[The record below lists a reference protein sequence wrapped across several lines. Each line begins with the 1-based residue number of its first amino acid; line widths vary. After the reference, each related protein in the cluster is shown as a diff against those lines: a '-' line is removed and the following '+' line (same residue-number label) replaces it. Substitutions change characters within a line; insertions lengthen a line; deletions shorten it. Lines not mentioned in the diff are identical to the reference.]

1 MGKERFNLII
11 IGGGPGGYVAAIK
24 AAQLGLKVAL
34 VEKDKVGGCCLHR
47 GCIPT
52 KSLLYSAHLYEL
64 CKKSQEYGI
73 RLDNVSIDFSLFH
86 KRKDTVVR
94 RLFQGVKFLLK
105 KNGVEVFEGS
115 GRLLSPTKIS
125 INPPHPPFVKGGM
138 GGIIG
143 EIEAD
148 NVLLATGSSP
158 AVFKGI
164 PYDRKSV
171 LTSDDILSFP
181 SSSLGTSQ
189 EIPESILIAG
199 GGAIGVEF
207 AHLYNAIGAEVT
219 IIELMEHILPPEDK
233 EVSETLEKILSKRGI
248 NILTS
253 TSLEK
258 VNIKSD
264 TVEVDVKRKAGEAS
278 TLKTQ
283 KLLLALGRKPVVEDL
298 GLENLQLEFD
308 GKFLKVNDYMET
320 SQPGLFAIGDLTGP
334 PLLAHVAST
343 EGILAVSHIAGKET
357 SPINYNA
364 IPAVTF
370 CHPQVASVGLTQ
382 QEAEAQGRKIKVGK
396 FPLMANSKAIISGD
410 DEGFIKIVSDAQYGE
425 ILGVH
430 IIGADAGELIGG
442 MSLAMSLEATALD
455 LSWNIYPHPT
465 LSENIH
471 EAAHAVEGK
480 AIHI

>member
-1 MGKERFNLII
+1 MEKFNLIV

-34 VEKDKVGGCCLHR
+34 VERDRVGGCCLHR

-52 KSLLYSAHLYEL
+52 KALLYSAHLYQL
-64 CKKSQEYGI
+64 CKRSQEYGI
-73 RLDNVSIDFSLFH
+73 RLDNVSLDFSLFH
-86 KRKDTVVR
+86 KRKAAVVE

-105 KNGVEVFEGS
+105 KNGVEVFEGN
-115 GRLLSPTKIS
+115 GRLLSPTKVLIQ
-125 INPPHPPFVKGGM
+125 NDEKV
-138 GGIIG
+138 IG

-148 NVLLATGSSP
+148 NVILATGSSP
-158 AVFKGI
+158 AIFKGI
-164 PYDRKSV
+164 PYDKKNV

-181 SSSLGTSQ
+181 GSSLGTSQ
-189 EIPESILIAG
+189 IPESLIIAG
-199 GGAIGVEF
+199 GGAVGVEF
-207 AHLYNAIGAEVT
+207 AYLYNAIGTQVT

-233 EVSETLEKILSKRGI
+233 EVSETLEKIFSKRGI

-258 VNIKSD
+258 VNIKD
-264 TVEVDVKRKAGEAS
+264 DRVEVEVKGKAGEVS
-278 TLKTQ
+278 ILKAQ
-283 KLLLALGRKPVVEDL
+283 KLLLALGRKPATEGL
-298 GLENLQLEFD
+298 GLEGLQLQFD
-308 GKFLKVNDYMET
+308 RNFLKVDENMET
-320 SQPGLFAIGDLTGP
+320 SQPHLFAIGDLTGP
-334 PLLAHVAST
+334 PLLAHAAST

-357 SPINYNA
+357 LPINYNA
-364 IPAVTF
+364 VPAVTF

-382 QEAEAQGRKIKVGK
+382 QEAEASASGGRKIKVGR

-430 IIGADAGELIGG
+430 IIGYEAGELIGG

-465 LSENIH
+465 LSEIIH

>member
-34 VEKDKVGGCCLHR
+34 VERDRVGGCCLHR

-52 KSLLYSAHLYEL
+52 KALLYSAHLYQL
-64 CKKSQEYGI
+64 CKRSQEYGI
-73 RLDNVSIDFSLFH
+73 RLDNISLDFSLFH
-86 KRKDTVVR
+86 KRKDAVVG

-105 KNGVEVFEGS
+105 KNAVEVFEGN
-115 GRLLSPTKIS
+115 GRLLSPTRVS
-125 INPPHPPFVKGGM
+125 IQKDEKVT
-138 GGIIG
+138 G

-148 NVLLATGSSP
+148 NVILATGSSP
-158 AVFKGI
+158 TIFKGI
-164 PYDRKSV
+164 PYDKKNV

-189 EIPESILIAG
+189 IPGSLIIAG
-199 GGAIGVEF
+199 GGAVGVEF
-207 AHLYNAIGAEVT
+207 AHLYNTIGSHVT
-219 IIELMEHILPPEDK
+219 IIELMEHILSPEDK
-233 EVSETLEKILSKRGI
+233 EVSETLEKIFSKRGI

-258 VNIKSD
+258 VNIKD
-264 TVEVDVKRKAGEAS
+264 DRVEVEVKGKAGEVS
-278 TLKTQ
+278 ILKAQ
-283 KLLLALGRKPVVEDL
+283 KLLLALGRKPATEGIGIED
-298 GLENLQLEFD
+298 LQLEFD
-308 GKFLKVNDYMET
+308 GKFLKVDVFMET
-320 SQPGLFAIGDLTGP
+320 SQPHLFAIGDLTGP

-364 IPAVTF
+364 VPAVTF

-382 QEAEAQGRKIKVGK
+382 QEAEAQGRKIKVGR

-430 IIGADAGELIGG
+430 IIGPDVAELIGG
-442 MSLAMSLEATALD
+442 MSLAMSLETTVLD

-465 LSENIH
+465 LSEIIH

>member
-1 MGKERFNLII
+1 MGKEKFNLII
-11 IGGGPGGYVAAIK
+11 IGAGPGGYVAAIK

-34 VEKDKVGGCCLHR
+34 VERDRVGGCCLHR

-52 KSLLYSAHLYEL
+52 KALLHSAHLFEL
-64 CKKSQEYGI
+64 CKKSHQYGI
-73 RLDNVSIDFSLFH
+73 ILGNINLDFSLFH
-86 KRKDTVVR
+86 KRKDTVVG

-105 KNGVEVFEGS
+105 KNGVEVFEGN
-115 GRLLSPTKIS
+115 GRLLSPHNVS
-125 INPPHPPFVKGGM
+125 IQKDEKVVA
-138 GGIIG
+138 

-158 AVFKGI
+158 TIFKGI
-164 PYDRKSV
+164 PYDRKNV
-171 LTSDDILSFP
+171 LTSDDILEFK
-181 SSSLGTSQ
+181 
-189 EIPESILIAG
+189 EIPESIIIAG
-199 GGAIGVEF
+199 GGAVGVEF
-207 AHLYNAIGAEVT
+207 AYLYNAVGSRVT

-233 EVSETLEKILSKRGI
+233 DVAETLEKIFSKRGI

-258 VNIKSD
+258 VNIKD
-264 TVEVDVKRKAGEAS
+264 NTVEVDVKEKTGEAS
-278 TLKTQ
+278 TLKAQ
-283 KLLLALGRKPVVEDL
+283 KLLLALGRKPAMEEL
-298 GLENLQLEFD
+298 GLEDLQLEFD
-308 GKFLKVNDYMET
+308 GKFLKVNDNMET

-343 EGILAVSHIAGKET
+343 EGTLAATHIAGKET
-357 SPINYNA
+357 SPINRSA

-410 DEGFIKIVSDAQYGE
+410 EEGFIKIVTDAQYGE

-442 MSLAMSLEATALD
+442 MSLAMTLEATALD

-465 LSENIH
+465 LSEIIH

>member
-1 MGKERFNLII
+1 MKLGKEKFNLII

-24 AAQLGLKVAL
+24 AGQLGLKVAL

-52 KSLLYSAHLYEL
+52 KSLLHSAHLYEL
-64 CKKSQEYGI
+64 CKKSQDFGV
-73 RLDNVSIDFSLFH
+73 RLDNLSLDFSLFH

-115 GRLLSPTKIS
+115 GRLLSPTKVS
-125 INPPHPPFVKGGM
+125 IQKDKKV
-138 GGIIG
+138 ID

-171 LTSDDILSFP
+171 LTSDDILE
-181 SSSLGTSQ
+181 LK
-189 EIPESILIAG
+189 EIPESIIIAG

-283 KLLLALGRKPVVEDL
+283 KLLLALGRKPAMEGL
-298 GLENLQLEFD
+298 GLEDLQLEFD

-320 SQPGLFAIGDLTGP
+320 SLPGLFAIGDLTGP
-334 PLLAHVAST
+334 PLLAHTAST

-410 DEGFIKIVSDAQYGE
+410 NEGFIKIVSDAQYGE

-430 IIGADAGELIGG
+430 IIGTDAGELIGG

-465 LSENIH
+465 LSEIIH

>member
-1 MGKERFNLII
+1 MAEERFNLITV
-11 IGGGPGGYVAAIK
+11 GGGPGGYVAAIK
-24 AAQLGLKVAL
+24 AAQFGLKVAL
-34 VEKDKVGGCCLHR
+34 VEKDKVGGACLHR

-52 KSLLYSAHLYEL
+52 KSLLHSAHLYQL
-64 CKKSQEYGI
+64 CKRSQEYGI
-73 RLDNVSIDFSLFH
+73 HVDNVSLDFSLFH
-86 KRKDTVVR
+86 KRKEAVVG

-105 KNGVEVFEGS
+105 KNSVEVFEGT
-115 GRLLSPTKIS
+115 GRLLSPTKVS
-125 INPPHPPFVKGGM
+125 IQKDGKDVN
-138 GGIIG
+138 

-148 NVLLATGSSP
+148 NVMLATGSSP
-158 AVFKGI
+158 VIFKGI
-164 PYDRKSV
+164 PYDKKNV

-189 EIPESILIAG
+189 IPKSIIIAG
-199 GGAIGVEF
+199 GGAVGVEF
-207 AHLYNAIGAEVT
+207 AYLYNAIGSQVT

-233 EVSETLEKILSKRGI
+233 EVSETLEKIFSKRGI

-258 VNIKSD
+258 VNIKND
-264 TVEVDVKRKAGEAS
+264 GVEVEVKGKSIVGAGFKPAP
-278 TLKTQ
+278 TLKAQ
-283 KLLLALGRKPVVEDL
+283 KLLLALGRKPATEDIRI
-298 GLENLQLEFD
+298 EDLQLEFD
-308 GKFLKVNDYMET
+308 GKFIKVDDHMET

-334 PLLAHVAST
+334 PLLAHAAST

-370 CHPQVASVGLTQ
+370 SHPQVASVGLTQ
-382 QEAEAQGRKIKVGK
+382 QVAETQGHKIKVGK
-396 FPLMANSKAIISGD
+396 FPLMANSKAIISGE
-410 DEGFIKIVSDAQYGE
+410 DEGFIKIVSDTQYGE

-430 IIGADAGELIGG
+430 IIGADAGELVGG

-465 LSENIH
+465 LSEIIH

-480 AIHI
+480 AIHF

>member
-1 MGKERFNLII
+1 MEKFNLII
-11 IGGGPGGYVAAIK
+11 IGAGPGGYVAAIK

-52 KSLLYSAHLYEL
+52 KSLLHSAHLYQL

-73 RLDNVSIDFSLFH
+73 RLDNVSLDFSLFH
-86 KRKDTVVR
+86 KRKNTVVE

-105 KNGVEVFEGS
+105 KNGVDVFEGN
-115 GRLLSPTKIS
+115 GRLTSPTKVLVQKDEKVTS
-125 INPPHPPFVKGGM
+125 
-138 GGIIG
+138 

-148 NVLLATGSSP
+148 NVILATGSSP
-158 AVFKGI
+158 VIFKGI
-164 PYDRKSV
+164 PYDKKNV

-189 EIPESILIAG
+189 IPESIVITG
-199 GGAIGVEF
+199 GGAVGVEF
-207 AHLYNAIGAEVT
+207 AYLYNAIGSQVT

-233 EVSETLEKILSKRGI
+233 EVSETLEKVFSKRGI

-258 VNIKSD
+258 VNIKD
-264 TVEVDVKRKAGEAS
+264 DRVEVEVKGKTGEVS
-278 TLKTQ
+278 TLKAQ
-283 KLLLALGRKPVVEDL
+283 KLLLALGRKPATEGIGIED
-298 GLENLQLEFD
+298 LQLEFD
-308 GKFLKVNDYMET
+308 GKFLKVDENMET

-364 IPAVTF
+364 VPAVTF

-382 QEAEAQGRKIKVGK
+382 QEAEAQGRKIKVGR

-430 IIGADAGELIGG
+430 IIGPDVAELIGG
-442 MSLAMSLEATALD
+442 MSLAMSLETTAID

-465 LSENIH
+465 LSEIIH
-471 EAAHAVEGK
+471 EAAQAVEGK